1 MLVAYPRSAVRQ
13 ASTRQGTLKMRG
25 CVLQNEKMRGGGC
38 RQRGIKFTCGGFSAH
53 LDFVPLQRHHTSTQQ
68 LFGRR
73 DLARCHTAFTADH
86 SPSLAR
92 RVQTGLRPLGKPIRF
107 LMPRPL
113 LVCHGRGGVLRQRRQ
128 EVARYRLSALTSPR
142 ISCVGQRPLYGGEH
156 RMQVGPPRPAA

>member
-1 MLVAYPRSAVRQ
+1 MEGRDLVRCRQCAEFPRHRPTCDRTGDGK
-13 ASTRQGTLKMRG
+13 TRAAGRRG
-25 CVLQNEKMRGGGC
+25 RSPAGRSCIQTPGGGVYALATRSRYPSIQC
-38 RQRGIKFTCGGFSAH
+38 RNRYPEILCHF
-53 LDFVPLQRHHTSTQQ
+53 PRHHTSSQQ

-113 LVCHGRGGVLRQRRQ
+113 LVCHGRSGALRQRRQ
-128 EVARYRLSALTSPR
+128 EVAGYR
-142 ISCVGQRPLYGGEH
+142 V
-156 RMQVGPPRPAA
+156 